1 MSKKKKIQLNK
12 VLFNNRHCAIFMLIV
27 FVVFAV
33 MLDSFVVNAES
44 YSYSS
49 DVVSMGGNG
58 SFVSAGNAVDVFN
71 WVKNDNQQYPFLNG
85 YTLRSYYTGSGDLYT
100 SGNNSAGFP
109 TITAYGDW
117 IYSDSGERVFIVP
130 TEIAAQNHTSSM
142 AINGAYYVGTY
153 SPSTAS
159 SQQWIKSYLFQSAG
173 NVAMISYYDSNN
185 NRSYLGM
192 ISDQPLYYQFTRSM
206 AYFGQVTT
214 VFCGLVD
221 EQVNGYYFYGFDS
234 YEEVWVANCPIY
246 LASTDKASGFTTLDE
261 FSFSG
266 NNTQFNY
273 LLTNNEVVD
282 PLAPSGSNESEIE
295 KVSKSNMIFTS
306 SDRWSGDTLSGMYHT
321 YNFNANSYM
330 KEHGEQFQIVVKH
343 WAVYRDNTMQV
354 AQNFDFPDYTM
365 KVDMLLAGSPTGVF
379 TIPLDLH
386 NMKDSNGV
394 SIRQYLL
401 NTIYTTTGT
410 NQQYIDIN
418 SMGTEN
424 ANGADG
430 GNIVTG
436 GSSGDYWVGSDGVK
450 HYTNSPSNNK
460 VILKSVY
467 ENVVEDFTIYGSI
480 YVRTAPPDYNYETDS
495 NDTHYNVKN
504 GGFGI
509 DKNGGANQ
517 LYPPEEGS
525 GVITPTINTNPS
537 GGGTDVSVSG
547 GSISNILRDLAT
559 STANAIIESGA
570 IQNVVHGGS
579 VESGAVV
586 VNTGG
591 GGFQISNQDWNEYG
605 NLIESMG
612 EDMRAVSSGDGY
624 NGVFQMFAN
633 AYSVFPAKVWALIT
647 LGIGGSVTLA
657 LWKKG
662 TQCH

>member
-27 FVVFAV
+27 FVVFAA

-49 DVVSMGGNG
+49 DVVSRGGNG

-71 WVKNDNQQYPFLNG
+71 WVKNDNQQFPFLNG

-130 TEIAAQNHTSSM
+130 TEISAQNHTSSM

-273 LLTNNEVVD
+273 LLTNGEVID
-282 PLAPSGSNESEIE
+282 PVGGNGSDDDI
-295 KVSKSNMIFTS
+295 IS
-306 SDRWSGDTLSGMYHT
+306 SDGLN
-321 YNFNANSYM
+321 YNFGYANVQFSQFGDNSSILATWSLNMNEYM
-330 KEHGEQFQIVVKH
+330 RLHPYDFQFCSKYTIKIQTVSGVKEFSTDFSPYIADVLKHGDQNYLCNMSF
-343 WAVYRDNTMQV
+343 DNM
-354 AQNFDFPDYTM
+354 ND
-365 KVDMLLAGSPTGVF
+365 GSQSLSLYLKSIFGQTA
-379 TIPLDLH
+379 
-386 NMKDSNGV
+386 DSAL
-394 SIRQYLL
+394 Y
-401 NTIYTTTGT
+401 
-410 NQQYIDIN
+410 
-418 SMGTEN
+418 
-424 ANGADG
+424 
-430 GNIVTG
+430 
-436 GSSGDYWVGSDGVK
+436 SDG
-450 HYTNSPSNNK
+450 S
-460 VILKSVY
+460 VIS
-467 ENVVEDFTIYGSI
+467 YG
-480 YVRTAPPDYNYETDS
+480 V
-495 NDTHYNVKN
+495 
-504 GGFGI
+504 
-509 DKNGGANQ
+509 
-517 LYPPEEGS
+517 
-525 GVITPTINTNPS
+525 TNPS
-537 GGGTDVSVSG
+537 SGSRSFGGFTLGVKQYFDNIILSASFEFDGYFKFLGNPETESGHIKGTYNLKTGETKITKDDITTNYNPPENNNNGLSNYG
-547 GSISNILRDLAT
+547 GSNVPTYGSGSAVAT
-559 STANAIIESGA
+559 IQSGA
-570 IQNVVHGGS
+570 IQVFNSCQHG
-579 VESGAVV
+579 
-586 VNTGG
+586 
-591 GGFQISNQDWNEYG
+591 FMISDQDWNEYG

-612 EDMRAVSSGDGY
+612 EDMRAVSSGEGY